1 MTKIVE
7 LKISIADSDPE
18 IFRTVQVPI
27 STTLRKLHHITQ
39 NIFNWGD
46 DHLHEFDIKG
56 HVSKNQESKISLADF
71 ITRKGQKFFYL
82 YDFGDS
88 WEHILTVNKIF
99 EEAGNRKYPLCI
111 GGQRNGPL
119 EDSGGIWGYEDKM
132 EILKDKT
139 HPDYDWV
146 LEWVGEDFDP
156 DNFDIEEINKRLK

>member
-1 MTKIVE
+1 M
-7 LKISIADSDPE
+7 
-18 IFRTVQVPI
+18 
-27 STTLRKLHHITQ
+27 
-39 NIFNWGD
+39 
-46 DHLHEFDIKG
+46 
-56 HVSKNQESKISLADF
+56 
-71 ITRKGQKFFYL
+71 

-88 WEHILTVNKIF
+88 WEHIFTVNKIF

-132 EILKDKT
+132 EILKDKI